1 MSERLIELSKSILAG
16 DDRARRTLLKE
27 LAPSLVIIPVV
38 HTQSLKDKS
47 GTQKIKIQEIFD
59 NEQRYIPMFVNE
71 EYYFQWTTGEQ
82 QMISLVAGDVA
93 LTLPPETGIVLNP
106 GSAVEIVLSTAD
118 AKNLSEI
125 ELIADEAVE
134 PPKKSDPV
142 DAWAAVKSNGITKPA
157 PQPPPQNAI
166 DEGRWVPGVELQLR
180 EILADFPAVSEAYLV
195 YTNHPERA
203 AVLGILTDDRLNSD
217 SRFGIVEQ
225 IAMAAKKHF
234 GAAGAIEVYDDLYQR
249 NTRSW
254 ELFRSIKPL
263 YSRS

>member
-1 MSERLIELSKSILAG
+1 MPERIIDLSKAVIGG
-16 DDRARRTLLKE
+16 DDRARRSLLRE
-27 LAPSLVIIPVV
+27 LASSLVIIPVV
-38 HTQSLKDKS
+38 QTQSLKDKS
-47 GTQKIKIQEIFD
+47 GTQKIRIEEIFRND
-59 NEQRYIPMFVNE
+59 QRFIPMFANE
-71 EYYFQWTTGEQ
+71 ELFFGWTTGEH
-82 QMISLVAGDVA
+82 QMLSLVAGDVA
-93 LTLPPETGIVLNP
+93 LTLPPGTGVILNA
-106 GSAVEIVLSTAD
+106 GSEYQVVLSAAE
-118 AKNLSEI
+118 AKYLSEI
-125 ELIADEAVE
+125 EITPDEDEVPNSNGQVQSHSSPE
-134 PPKKSDPV
+134 TTYSKVSPSSQPLPPKLD
-142 DAWAAVKSNGITKPA
+142 DN
-157 PQPPPQNAI
+157 
-166 DEGRWVPGVELQLR
+166 RWIPGVELQLR

-203 AVLGILTDDRLNSD
+203 AVLGLLTDDRLNSD